1 MNEDS
6 PLVCL
11 GMMVADVIGRP
22 LRALPEA
29 GHLVLVDEMSL
40 HTEGAPSRPPLRW
53 LGPGRSADVV
63 GNVWAQ
69 PLGAFLLQPL
79 DGASAPKGY
88 RAIPIWAPPPRPCRT
103 F

>member
-40 HTEGAPSRPPLRW
+40 HTEGCAVKTATALAWTGTLCRRGRQR
-53 LGPGRSADVV
+53 LGPTPWSLPSPALGRSI
-63 GNVWAQ
+63 GAQ
-69 PLGAFLLQPL
+69 RVSRDPDMGT
-79 DGASAPKGY
+79 SA
-88 RAIPIWAPPPRPCRT
+88 T
-103 F
+103 TV